1 MSAVFAVFARDFHH
15 CGCLMRAGAAAWHRR
30 WRGALASRS
39 RRWHDPCERHV
50 EALEKEY
57 AMNLHSTLA
66 CAAAMAAT
74 IATLAVLA
82 HPIDAARTITIDVD
96 EAPPVAATLLPTLR
110 VSADPSGL
118 TRVELGAEEPLPVVL
133 LPTVQVRA

>member
-1 MSAVFAVFARDFHH
+1 
-15 CGCLMRAGAAAWHRR
+15 
-30 WRGALASRS
+30 
-39 RRWHDPCERHV
+39 
-50 EALEKEY
+50 
-57 AMNLHSTLA
+57 MNLHSTLA

-133 LPTVQVRA
+133 LPTVQVRASLQRDRPGTSRAAVRLAALPAQGGMRADRAN